1 MSKPGKG
8 WARVRPANYQIE
20 PKPGRGEA
28 NLGPS
33 RAVGT
38 VGAGWAQLTAGLR
51 PGRMALGGIGALGRA
66 PRRRGLGSPS
76 ARGFSLGFWA
86 GWCHGAGSAM
96 VQEVAVRAA
105 HPRGRGEG
113 IGGKPP
119 RGEALPRNPAQDVPG
134 AVPCP
139 SWRGASTWGG
149 GPVAPGI
156 CCTQLGHGSQ
166 LPKTQRVCRGGSL
179 TPGRYA
185 SPVSHGGTPV
195 LLGWGLRT
203 GEMLR
208 GSFAFCVLCRNV
220 PLPPPPLPGV
230 ILLGT
235 QGTHQSLLG
244 IFTSL
249 VQVSGNMR
257 GICR

>member
-8 WARVRPANYQIE
+8 WTRVRPANYQIE

-33 RAVGT
+33 RAVGSG
-38 VGAGWAQLTAGLR
+38 GAGWAQLTAGLR
-51 PGRMALGGIGALGRA
+51 
-66 PRRRGLGSPS
+66 
-76 ARGFSLGFWA
+76 
-86 GWCHGAGSAM
+86 
-96 VQEVAVRAA
+96 
-105 HPRGRGEG
+105 
-113 IGGKPP
+113 
-119 RGEALPRNPAQDVPG
+119 
-134 AVPCP
+134 
-139 SWRGASTWGG
+139 
-149 GPVAPGI
+149 
-156 CCTQLGHGSQ
+156 Q
-166 LPKTQRVCRGGSL
+166 LPKTQRVCKGGSP
-179 TPGRYA
+179 TPGRYT
-185 SPVSHGGTPV
+185 SPVSHGRTPV

-203 GEMLR
+203 GEMLQ
-208 GSFAFCVLCRNV
+208 GSFAFCVRCRNV

-235 QGTHQSLLG
+235 QGTHRSLLG